1 MTLSEV
7 QRSPNFGRY
16 VYSISIGGGGG
27 EFMPTILLLF
37 LFGFPY
43 FPTVLSC
50 CYRADDLLACKKN
63 RDKNN
68 RKRETKCVSSTT
80 LVEARG

>member
-1 MTLSEV
+1 
-7 QRSPNFGRY
+7 
-16 VYSISIGGGGG
+16 
-27 EFMPTILLLF
+27 MPTELLVF

-63 RDKNN
+63 RNKNN
-68 RKRETKCVSSTT
+68 RKRETKCVSSST
-80 LVEARG
+80 LVEGKINRD